1 MSGFNVSIIVPVF
14 NEAAQLKALMN
25 QLRLLKDEWV
35 KEIIIVD
42 GGSTDSTAEVLAEE
56 FTVIQSD
63 KGRAKQMN
71 AGAQQATGTW
81 LLFLHADTQIS
92 QGHIQTA
99 MSEGA
104 MYSWGRFNVKLSN
117 AAWPYRM
124 ISFFINIRSRLTSV
138 ATGDQCIFVRK
149 KIFDE
154 LGGFADL
161 SLMEDVEFCK
171 RLRAHSKPA
180 NLQKTVTTSSR
191 RWEQYGVMK
200 TIFLMWKLRLYFWC
214 GVHPDRLARL
224 YK

>member
-1 MSGFNVSIIVPVF
+1 MSGFNISIVVPVL
-14 NEAAQLKALMN
+14 NEAPQLKALKN

-42 GGSTDSTAEVLAEE
+42 GGSTDGTADALAEE
-56 FTVIQSD
+56 FTMIQSE

-71 AGAQQATGTW
+71 AGAEHATGTW
-81 LLFLHADTQIS
+81 ILFLHADTHIS

-117 AAWPYRM
+117 NAWPYKV
-124 ISFFINIRSRLTSV
+124 ISFFINQRSRLTSV

-154 LGGFADL
+154 IGGYTDL
-161 SLMEDVEFCK
+161 ALMEDVDLCK
-171 RLRAHSKPA
+171 RLRAKSKPI
-180 NLQKTVTTSSR
+180 NLKKTVTTSSR
-191 RWEQYGVMK
+191 RWEQFGMFK
-200 TIFLMWKLRLYFWC
+200 TIFLMWKLRFYFWC
-214 GVHPDRLARL
+214 GVNPDRLARL